1 MKKSLL
7 IAGLLAAVSSAVP
20 QAGADIIYNAAT
32 GFSGTQ
38 GANGWSYAAVHFPGV
53 GNLAGNQLLG
63 TYDAPNS
70 RWRMDFG
77 GGVILDITA
86 TQQDMLEGNAYF
98 SLRYWTAGANYPLA
112 TVTST
117 LSATVTVGAWIGYV
131 AAATPSVTTNL
142 SGTYFSTL
150 GGIAAGGGTEVIPIN
165 LALTNVQAGDRI
177 YFVMQN
183 SGDGQGSFT
192 MQTWDQNVTVPEP
205 AALSLLAL
213 GGLVLA
219 RRRR

>member
-7 IAGLLAAVSSAVP
+7 FVGLIVAALAAVP
-20 QAGADIIYNAAT
+20 LAGAAIIYNSVT
-32 GFSGTQ
+32 DFTGTQ
-38 GANGWSYAAVHFPGV
+38 GANGWSYAGVHFPGV
-53 GNLAGNQLLG
+53 SNLAGTQTMG
-63 TYDAPNS
+63 SYDAINS
-70 RWRMDFG
+70 RWRTDFG

-86 TQQDMLEGNAYF
+86 TQQDMQEGNAHF
-98 SLRYWTAGANYPLA
+98 SLRYWTAPANYAAA

-131 AAATPSVTTNL
+131 AAATPSVTTNI

-165 LALTNVQAGDRI
+165 LALTNVLAGDRI

-192 MQTWDQNVTVPEP
+192 MQTWDQTIAVPEP
-205 AALSLLAL
+205 AALSLLLL
-213 GGLVLA
+213 GGLALA